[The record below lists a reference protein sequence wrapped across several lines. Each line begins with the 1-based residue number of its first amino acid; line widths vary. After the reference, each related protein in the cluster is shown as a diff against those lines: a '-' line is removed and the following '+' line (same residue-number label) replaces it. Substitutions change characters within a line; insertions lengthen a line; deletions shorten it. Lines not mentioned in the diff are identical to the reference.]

1 MYSRLQFRAN
11 RLANNHL
18 VYRSGVQ
25 RVRRELGS
33 EIVTKRAIDGWV
45 AGHGMPCPY
54 TRHIVDMQ

>member
-18 VYRSGVQ
+18 VYRSGTQ

-33 EIVTKRAIDGWV
+33 EMVKKRAIDGWV
-45 AGHGMPCPY
+45 AGHGMPQGCPN
-54 TRHIVDMQ
+54 